1 MKFPNAAK
9 GIKKLFT
16 AEVLYLISV
25 ILICLG
31 TIFALVSHSR
41 AGLDVV
47 ILSSVAVGGI
57 IAIVALVL
65 QIVGVIQ
72 ASKDEASFKGVIYVT
87 LFGIAVSVVASLL
100 SALFRDNAI
109 LPSISNLVSSI
120 VSVISTVLIILGIC
134 NLMNQIGKQDLV
146 VKGGKILRIV
156 VWLAILSLIMRFINI
171 FLPSNFD
178 DAKPLAKVIVLCL
191 CILAVILEIAEYVLY
206 ISLLSKA
213 SKELN

>member
-25 ILICLG
+25 ILIGLG
-31 TIFALVSHSR
+31 TIFALVSQSKEGFS
-41 AGLDVV
+41 AV
-47 ILSSVAVGGI
+47 ILSSVAVGGV

-146 VKGGKILRIV
+146 VKGGKVLRII

-171 FLPSNFD
+171 FLPRNFD

>member
-25 ILICLG
+25 ILIGLG
-31 TIFALVSHSR
+31 TIFALVSQSSE
-41 AGLDVV
+41 GLAVV
-47 ILSSVAVGGI
+47 ILSSVAVGGV

>member
-25 ILICLG
+25 ILIGLG
-31 TIFALVSHSR
+31 TIFALVSQSSE
-41 AGLDVV
+41 GLAVV

-146 VKGGKILRIV
+146 VKGGKVLRIV

>member
-25 ILICLG
+25 ILIGIG
-31 TIFALVSHSR
+31 TIFALVSQSKEGFS
-41 AGLDVV
+41 AV

-57 IAIVALVL
+57 IVIVALVL

-146 VKGGKILRIV
+146 VKGGKVLRII

>member
-25 ILICLG
+25 ILIGLG
-31 TIFALVSHSR
+31 TIFALVSQSKEGFS
-41 AGLDVV
+41 AV
-47 ILSSVAVGGI
+47 ILSSVAVGGV

-100 SALFRDNAI
+100 SALFRDNAF

-146 VKGGKILRIV
+146 VKGGKVLRII

-171 FLPSNFD
+171 FLPRNFD

>member
-25 ILICLG
+25 ILIGLG
-31 TIFALVSHSR
+31 TIFALVSQSKEGFS
-41 AGLDVV
+41 AV

-57 IAIVALVL
+57 IVIVALVL

-146 VKGGKILRIV
+146 VKGGKVLRIV

-171 FLPSNFD
+171 FLPRNFD

>member
-25 ILICLG
+25 ILIGLG
-31 TIFALVSHSR
+31 TIFALVSQSKEGFS
-41 AGLDVV
+41 AV

-57 IAIVALVL
+57 IVIVALVL

-146 VKGGKILRIV
+146 VKGGKVLRII

-171 FLPSNFD
+171 FLPRNFD

>member
-25 ILICLG
+25 ILIGLG
-31 TIFALVSHSR
+31 TIFALVSQSSE
-41 AGLDVV
+41 GLAVV

>member
-25 ILICLG
+25 ILIGIG
-31 TIFALVSHSR
+31 TIFALVSQSKEGFS
-41 AGLDVV
+41 AV

-87 LFGIAVSVVASLL
+87 LFSIAVSVVVSLL

-146 VKGGKILRIV
+146 VKGGKVLRIV

-171 FLPSNFD
+171 FLPRNFD

-191 CILAVILEIAEYVLY
+191 CFLAVILEIAEYVLY

>member
-1 MKFPNAAK
+1 M
-9 GIKKLFT
+9 
-16 AEVLYLISV
+16 LYLISV
-25 ILICLG
+25 ILIGLG
-31 TIFALVSHSR
+31 TIFALVSQSKEGFS
-41 AGLDVV
+41 AV

-57 IAIVALVL
+57 IAIVALMM

-146 VKGGKILRIV
+146 VKGGKVLRIV

-171 FLPSNFD
+171 FLPRNFD

-191 CILAVILEIAEYVLY
+191 CVLAVILEIAEYVLY

>member
-25 ILICLG
+25 ILIGLG
-31 TIFALVSHSR
+31 TIFALVSQSIE
-41 AGLDVV
+41 GLAVV

-146 VKGGKILRIV
+146 VKGGKILRII

-171 FLPSNFD
+171 FLPRNFD

-191 CILAVILEIAEYVLY
+191 CILAVILEITEYVLY

>member
-25 ILICLG
+25 ILIGLG
-31 TIFALVSHSR
+31 TIFALVSQSSE
-41 AGLDVV
+41 GLAVI

-146 VKGGKILRIV
+146 VKGGKVLRII

-171 FLPSNFD
+171 FLPRNFD

>member
-25 ILICLG
+25 ILIGLG
-31 TIFALVSHSR
+31 TIFALVSQSKEGFS
-41 AGLDVV
+41 AV

-146 VKGGKILRIV
+146 VKGGKVLRII

-171 FLPSNFD
+171 FLPRNFD

-191 CILAVILEIAEYVLY
+191 CVLAVILEIAEYVLY

>member
-25 ILICLG
+25 ILIGIG
-31 TIFALVSHSR
+31 TIFALVSQSKEGFS
-41 AGLDVV
+41 AV

-57 IAIVALVL
+57 IVIVALVL

-146 VKGGKILRIV
+146 VKGGKVLRIV

-171 FLPSNFD
+171 FLPRNFD

>member
-25 ILICLG
+25 ILIGLG
-31 TIFALVSHSR
+31 TIFALVSQSKEGFS
-41 AGLDVV
+41 AV

-146 VKGGKILRIV
+146 VKGGKVLRII

-171 FLPSNFD
+171 FLPRNFD

>member
-25 ILICLG
+25 ILIGIG
-31 TIFALVSHSR
+31 TIFALVSQSKEGFS
-41 AGLDVV
+41 AV

-57 IAIVALVL
+57 IVIVALVL

-146 VKGGKILRIV
+146 VKGGKVLRIV

>member
-25 ILICLG
+25 ILIGIG
-31 TIFALVSHSR
+31 TIFALVSQSKEGFS
-41 AGLDVV
+41 AV

-146 VKGGKILRIV
+146 VKGGKVLRII

-171 FLPSNFD
+171 FLPRNFD

>member
-25 ILICLG
+25 ILIGIG
-31 TIFALVSHSR
+31 TIFALVSQSKEGFS
-41 AGLDVV
+41 AV
-47 ILSSVAVGGI
+47 ILSSVAVGGV
-57 IAIVALVL
+57 IAIVALVM

-146 VKGGKILRIV
+146 VKGGKVLRIV

>member
-25 ILICLG
+25 ILIGLG
-31 TIFALVSHSR
+31 TIFALVSQSSE
-41 AGLDVV
+41 GLAVV
-47 ILSSVAVGGI
+47 ILSSVAVGGV
-57 IAIVALVL
+57 IAIVALL
-65 QIVGVIQ
+65 MQIVGVIQ

-87 LFGIAVSVVASLL
+87 LFGIAVSLVASLL
-100 SALFRDNAI
+100 SALFRDNAF

-146 VKGGKILRIV
+146 VKGGKVLRSV

-171 FLPSNFD
+171 FLPRNFD

>member
-25 ILICLG
+25 ILIGLG
-31 TIFALVSHSR
+31 TIFALVSQSKEGFS
-41 AGLDVV
+41 AV

-87 LFGIAVSVVASLL
+87 LFSIAVSVVVSLL

-146 VKGGKILRIV
+146 VKGGKVLRII

-171 FLPSNFD
+171 FLPRNFD